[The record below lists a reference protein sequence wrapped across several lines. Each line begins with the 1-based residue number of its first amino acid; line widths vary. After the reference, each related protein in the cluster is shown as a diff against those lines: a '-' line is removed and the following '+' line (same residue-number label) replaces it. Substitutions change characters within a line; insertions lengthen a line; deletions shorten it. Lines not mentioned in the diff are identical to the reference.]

1 MVEII
6 YPKFGEL
13 YPANF
18 VDSELL
24 EYLKSKGIITTQ
36 KLASENLEVVDL
48 SNYCGYLGR
57 DFKKL
62 VIPGKLLPVLGV
74 SEGDSPEKIAKAFNS
89 FFDRFFRWVLERL
102 AELPLFTLNVAFYD
116 AVEDF
121 GRERDIYKFFLL
133 LNLKEELTQAIEVIL
148 HRPHRV
154 LDVEEV
160 LKPVSEVCEVD
171 GAILEEALC
180 HPERWVKSEG
190 KYLPTELIQSQY
202 IEGFDSPEN
211 RFIKA
216 FLVEILDFIE
226 KLDGELRSM
235 LWEIE
240 DITSF
245 ALNSDVFAGLE
256 LQSSPPTY
264 SQVLQKR
271 PGYRELFQF
280 WTLYYSSFIP
290 QWFDGLKIAF
300 SLKSVSTLWEYYVLI
315 RLLEL
320 LEKELGSYKVEQS
333 KEYFDR
339 GYEEMTIKFDDG
351 SKLYYQRK
359 IKSYSNSEWRPDF
372 VLELKKSGRKIIF
385 DAKFRVFESNKTDI
399 LQNMHYYRDGLCA
412 DLVVAL
418 AFSGSNEVGKI
429 YVPGV
434 NCSGQEKLINDLRQ
448 VIEGS
453 LMGVGYFNFRLD
465 LEV

>member
-1 MVEII
+1 VVEII

-18 VDSELL
+18 IDSELL

-36 KLASENLEVVDL
+36 KLAGENLEVVDL

-62 VIPGKLLPVLGV
+62 AIPRKLLPVLGV
-74 SEGDSPEKIAKAFNS
+74 SEGDSSERIAEAFNS
-89 FFDRFFRWVLERL
+89 YFDKFFRWILEKL
-102 AELPLFTLNVAFYD
+102 AELSLFELSLSSYD
-116 AVEDF
+116 ATEDF
-121 GRERDIYKFFLL
+121 GEEKDIYKFFLL
-133 LNLKEELTQAIEVIL
+133 LNFKEELIEALEIIL

-154 LDVEEV
+154 LEIEEV

-180 HPERWVKSEG
+180 HPERWVKNEG
-190 KYLPTELIQSQY
+190 KCLPTELIQPQY

-211 RFIKA
+211 RFVKA

-226 KLDGELRSM
+226 KLDRELRSM

-240 DITSF
+240 DITFF

-290 QWFDGLKIAF
+290 QWFEGLKIAF
-300 SLKSVSTLWEYYVLI
+300 GLRSISTLWEYYVLV

-320 LEKELGSYKVEQS
+320 LEKELGSYKIEQS
-333 KEYFDR
+333 KNHLNKD
-339 GYEEMTIKFDDG
+339 YEEITIKFVDG

-372 VLELKKSGRKIIF
+372 LLEFEGRRIIF
-385 DAKFRVFESNKTDI
+385 DAKFRDFKRNKTDI
-399 LQNMHYYRDGLCA
+399 LQNMHYYKDGLRA
-412 DLVVAL
+412 NWAVAL
-418 AFSGSNEVGKI
+418 TFGTVLE
-429 YVPGV
+429 
-434 NCSGQEKLINDLRQ
+434 GQLYSCKGNLREAQTLKDLLALLED
-448 VIEGS
+448 EG
-453 LMGVGYFNFRLD
+453 GVGY
-465 LEV
+465 LELYPMEVI

>member
-1 MVEII
+1 MEVI

-13 YPANF
+13 YPADF

-24 EYLKSKGIITTQ
+24 EYLRSKGIITTQ
-36 KLASENLEVVDL
+36 KLAGENLEVVDL

-57 DFKKL
+57 NFKKL

-74 SEGDSPEKIAKAFNS
+74 SEEDSPEKIAEAFNS
-89 FFDRFFRWVLERL
+89 FFDRFFLWVLKRL
-102 AELPLFTLNVAFYD
+102 AELPLFTLNVASYD

-133 LNLKEELTQAIEVIL
+133 LNLKEDLTQAIEVIL

-171 GAILEEALC
+171 GAILEEVLG
-180 HPERWVKSEG
+180 HPERWVESGG
-190 KYLPTELIQSQY
+190 KYLPTGLIQPQY

-211 RFIKA
+211 RFVKA

-226 KLDGELRSM
+226 RLDRELRSM
-235 LWEIE
+235 LWEVE

-245 ALNSDVFAGLE
+245 ALNSDVFADLE
-256 LQSSPPTY
+256 LQPSPPTY

-290 QWFDGLKIAF
+290 QWFDGLKISF
-300 SLKSVSTLWEYYVLI
+300 GLKSISTLWEYYVLI

-320 LEKELGSYKVEQS
+320 LEEELGSYKIGQL
-333 KEYFDR
+333 KEHLDK
-339 GYEEMTIKFDDG
+339 GYEEITIKFVDS

-372 VLELKKSGRKIIF
+372 LLEFEGQRIIF
-385 DAKFRVFESNKTDI
+385 DAKFRDFKRNKTDI
-399 LQNMHYYRDGLCA
+399 LQNMHYYRDGLQVNWA
-412 DLVVAL
+412 VAL
-418 AFSGSNEVGKI
+418 TFGTVLEGQLYSCKGSSREAQTLKNLLALLG
-429 YVPGV
+429 
-434 NCSGQEKLINDLRQ
+434 D
-448 VIEGS
+448 EG
-453 LMGVGYFNFRLD
+453 GVGY
-465 LEV
+465 LELYPVEVI